1 MIIKICG
8 ITNRDDALSAVE
20 AGATALGFNF
30 YSNSPRRIRPE
41 AARRIIDDLP
51 EHILKVGIFVDETNS
66 LIATIVGQAGLEVA
80 QVHGDTAVSG
90 VRWWR
95 ARQVDS
101 SFCCQTLNDCTAEAY
116 LLDTASR
123 ELRGGTGRSFDWSKA
138 RLPGARIVIAGG
150 LDGSNV
156 RQAIEEAE
164 PWGVDACSRLES
176 SPGKKDPF
184 KMKQF
189 IKAAL
194 SV

>member
-20 AGATALGFNF
+20 EGANALGFNF
-30 YSNSPRRIRPE
+30 YSNSPRRISPDE
-41 AARRIIDDLP
+41 ARKIVDELP
-51 EHILKVGIFVDETNS
+51 ASVLKVGIFVDETNS
-66 LIATIVGQAGLEVA
+66 LIAGVLSEAGLDLA
-80 QVHGDTAVSG
+80 QIHGDTQVSG
-90 VRWWR
+90 MRFWR
-95 ARQVDS
+95 AQQVDS
-101 SFCCQTLNDCTAEAY
+101 SFCYDRLNDCTAEAY

-123 ELRGGTGRSFDWSKA
+123 ELRGGTGRCFDWSKA
-138 RLPGARIVIAGG
+138 RLRGARIVIAGG

-156 RQAIEEAE
+156 RQAIEAAQ

-176 SPGKKDPF
+176 SPGRKDPF